1 MEANEKIIVDTLVYT
16 IAMFNRES
24 FFDGRDMKELMPFV
38 SRFLKNIG
46 IYVCPCGANW
56 CTEVRKET
64 AENYIEENNKLFEE
78 YREWYESQR

>member
-1 MEANEKIIVDTLVYT
+1 MSKNEKLIVDTLVYT
-16 IAMFNRES
+16 ISMFNRES
-24 FFDGRDMKELMPFV
+24 FFDGRDMEELMPFV

-56 CTEVRKET
+56 CTEMSKE
-64 AENYIEENNKLFEE
+64 AVENYIDEHYELFEE